1 MRYVCQG
8 AALLLCLFL
17 PLGFVTIGK
26 EPAQALREQK
36 GSELIA
42 HVRLLPP
49 GDFRSLRLAYPELA
63 ACLVLAG
70 TGLPARSGA
79 VEVPPSD
86 RLAAALAQQ
95 LAVVGAEA
103 SELEVFYAFAPQP
116 SPKGVGFGR
125 TVLLLL
131 PSATAVEAGEAARVA
146 AVAWLASQ
154 HRRAAPVPGVSEV
167 LVQLAE
173 SLAWLGSF
181 ALASTPAELLPV
193 SSWQD
198 RRAASEA
205 LQRLVESAL
214 DSREPFIRR
223 RALLQELLRP
233 GRTSP
238 ETAQAAAFLLEAFGQ
253 PARARQAP
261 MELLGAW
268 AEAADR
274 RYPKAPRALL
284 RALTK
289 PAEAGQPA
297 KPTRQDTEALR
308 WEEALRHAWAGPL
321 QEPLPA
327 HAPADALRVW
337 QARRRAAGLAA
348 EPPVDLQP
356 GKGFCLARPES
367 PGFAVYW
374 RHGSREE
381 LLLLWP
387 HWVALPQLDPS
398 GGELVFVDPQG
409 VWRLPLAGG
418 ERRQVLAGNYRA
430 VAATEEAVAALA
442 WPGQELVIQ
451 PSGKRVASA
460 AGGFTWITPEL
471 LAVSDGDQLA
481 LVTAQGER
489 QELMGLSC
497 CAGLA
502 AGMRGSLWAALGAPC
517 GPRLVRVDLAQ
528 RQVVPGL
535 SLQELPADLLLLPQ
549 GDLALVASQ
558 GLFTLVGERAQ
569 RQGLAFSIGPG

>member
-1 MRYVCQG
+1 M
-8 AALLLCLFL
+8 
-17 PLGFVTIGK
+17 GFVTTGK
-26 EPAQALREQK
+26 EPPPLLREHK
-36 GSELIA
+36 GTELII
-42 HVRLLPP
+42 HVRPIP
-49 GDFRSLRLAYPELA
+49 SGDFRSLRLAYPELA
-63 ACLVLAG
+63 ACLVLVG
-70 TGLPARSGA
+70 TGMPTRSGG
-79 VEVPPSD
+79 VEAPPSD

-95 LAVVGAEA
+95 LAAVGAEA
-103 SELEVFYAFAPQP
+103 SELEVFYAFAPQH

-154 HRRAAPVPGVSEV
+154 HRRAAPVTGVSEV
-167 LVQLAE
+167 LLQLAE

-181 ALASTPAELLPV
+181 ALASTPAALLPV

-205 LQRLVESAL
+205 LRRLVESAL

-223 RALLQELLRP
+223 RAFLQELLRP

-238 ETAQAAAFLLEAFGQ
+238 ETAQAAALLLEAFGQ

-261 MELLGAW
+261 MELLRAW
-268 AEAADR
+268 AESADS

-297 KPTRQDTEALR
+297 KPTRQDAEALR
-308 WEEALRHAWAGPL
+308 WEEALRLAWAGPL
-321 QEPLPA
+321 AEPLPA
-327 HAPADALRVW
+327 HAPADALRIW
-337 QARRRAAGLAA
+337 HARRRAAGLAA
-348 EPPVDLQP
+348 DPPVDLQP
-356 GKGFCLARPES
+356 GKGFCLSRPE
-367 PGFAVYW
+367 GHVFAVYW
-374 RHGSREE
+374 RLGSREE

-387 HWVALPQLDPS
+387 HWVASPQLDPS
-398 GGELVFVDPQG
+398 GEELLFVDPLG

-418 ERRQVLAGNYRA
+418 GKGQVLAGSYRA
-430 VAATEEAVAALA
+430 AAAAADGVAALA
-442 WPGQELVIQ
+442 WPSQELVIQ
-451 PSGKRVASA
+451 PSGKRVGSA

-471 LAVSDGDQLA
+471 LAVSDGERLA

-489 QELMGLSC
+489 QELMSLSC
-497 CAGLA
+497 TAGLA
-502 AGMRGSLWAALGAPC
+502 SGMQGTLWATLASPC
-517 GPRLVRVDLAQ
+517 GPRLVRVDVAQ
-528 RQVVPGL
+528 RQVVAGL
-535 SLQELPADLLLLPQ
+535 RLQELPAELLLLPQ
-549 GDLALVASQ
+549 GDLVLVTWQ
-558 GLFTLVGERAQ
+558 GLLTLEGERAQ